1 MRNPSMNFMT
11 QLPKWNG
18 MNAILL
24 VVDKLS
30 KLAKMAPTKMITTT
44 FDSAKLFFNMWV
56 KHHGIP

>member
-1 MRNPSMNFMT
+1 MNFMT

-30 KLAKMAPTKMITTT
+30 KLEKMAPTKMITTT
-44 FDSAKLFFNMWV
+44 FDSTKLFFNMWV

>member
-18 MNAILL
+18 MNAILP

-30 KLAKMAPTKMITTT
+30 KLAKMTPTKMITTT
-44 FDSAKLFFNMWV
+44 FDLAKLFFNMWV